1 MAHKHVHIR
10 ASQKPPYLK
19 PLPYAVYGDDCP
31 ALPASAF
38 GFGSYETMSRMS
50 PAVIQASNKA
60 LDKMVDMTEQAADLI
75 VAFRERQKSIDM
87 ITDGLSK
94 LVNIAK
100 AIRKK
105 DPKLLRKVVYG
116 KSSPEAKM
124 ILSRPANIWLAYH
137 FGIVPTIMDV
147 HHAAGVLG
155 LEFPALE
162 VQTTAIGHHDES
174 RDYGSYTWRYNHVTT
189 SRVKL
194 GGEVTSV
201 NANLVLAGQLGFTS
215 PLSMVWEM
223 TPFSWF
229 VDYFVNVGDLLSNL
243 EPRFPGIKF
252 QNQYT
257 TVFTDLEAWAYYN
270 QYSTG
275 SLAQAKEQ
283 GGQWFQGSAYCVNRT
298 IGWPNKRLDISG
310 IEALNLKRASYVA
323 AVLVTILSGFK
334 R

>member
-10 ASQKPPYLK
+10 ASQRPPYIE

-38 GFGSYETMSRMS
+38 GFGSYDTMSRTS

-162 VQTTAIGHHDES
+162 VQTTA
-174 RDYGSYTWRYNHVTT
+174 
-189 SRVKL
+189 
-194 GGEVTSV
+194 
-201 NANLVLAGQLGFTS
+201 
-215 PLSMVWEM
+215 
-223 TPFSWF
+223 
-229 VDYFVNVGDLLSNL
+229 
-243 EPRFPGIKF
+243 
-252 QNQYT
+252 
-257 TVFTDLEAWAYYN
+257 
-270 QYSTG
+270 
-275 SLAQAKEQ
+275 
-283 GGQWFQGSAYCVNRT
+283 
-298 IGWPNKRLDISG
+298 
-310 IEALNLKRASYVA
+310 
-323 AVLVTILSGFK
+323 
-334 R
+334 